1 MTQRTDTD
9 LLNWLETNRLVAGFH
24 QFGGEPSRHVNKW
37 IIWDCSGVRCLK
49 LSMSSTLREAL
60 NAAIDTKAQQ

>member
-24 QFGGEPSRHVNKW
+24 QFGGDPSRRVNKW
-37 IIWDCSGVRCLK
+37 IIWDCSGVQCRK
-49 LSMSSTLREAL
+49 LGIGSTLRETL
-60 NAAIDTKAQQ
+60 NTAINTKVQQ